1 MRDDLSVSPEECLMS
16 ALEVMSQVARAMYI
30 MVQAEE
36 TYGDASAEFKLAEE
50 MYVSVVDEIKRY
62 DEATQDLID
71 QILYTY
77 HECWLHGYHPSM
89 PVVVVES

>member
-1 MRDDLSVSPEECLMS
+1 MREDLPVSPEECLIS
-16 ALEVMSQVARAMYI
+16 ALDMMSRVANAMYI
-30 MVQAEE
+30 MVQADE

-50 MYVSVVDEIKRY
+50 MYVSVVDEIKGY
-62 DEATQDLID
+62 DEAIQDLID